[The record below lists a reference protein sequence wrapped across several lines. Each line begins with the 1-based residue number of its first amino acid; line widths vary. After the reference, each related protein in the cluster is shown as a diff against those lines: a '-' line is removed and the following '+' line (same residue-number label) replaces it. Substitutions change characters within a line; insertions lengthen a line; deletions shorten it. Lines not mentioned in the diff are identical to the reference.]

1 MCPVLLQI
9 IAPFCPAYGLVPAPH
24 DYRRHHTAMGWSGE
38 QSGGESTVVG
48 SGPERE
54 RRWRGRGGRHGG
66 KVRALG
72 ARRLSV
78 GKVRALGARRP
89 SGGRKT
95 EDFNVGNIQAVKVA
109 FIEGVLVLISGTEG
123 EPETETKSEKD
134 EARAVSRLISCC

>member
-9 IAPFCPAYGLVPAPH
+9 TAPCCSAYSLLPAPH
-24 DYRRHHTAMGWSGE
+24 DYRRRHTANGWSGE
-38 QSGGESTVVG
+38 ELGGENTVVG

-54 RRWRGRGGRHGG
+54 RRWRGHGGRHGG

-72 ARRLSV
+72 ARRL
-78 GKVRALGARRP
+78 

-109 FIEGVLVLISGTEG
+109 FIEGVVVLVSGTEG
-123 EPETETKSEKD
+123 EPETEKKREKD
-134 EARAVSRLISCC
+134 EARAVSR